1 MKIKRCERA
10 MSRGV
15 RGQGLWRR
23 MRAQWGTGAAWEA
36 WGAWKAWKA
45 WKAFDLA
52 ATGQF
57 HLLAVGT
64 RCPVPCLLPHP
75 AQHRP
80 DDGGGDTE
88 V

>member
-10 MSRGV
+10 MNRGV
-15 RGQGLWRR
+15 QGDGLRRR
-23 MRAQWGTGAAWEA
+23 MSALSAGGRGTGAAWEA
-36 WGAWKAWKA
+36 WEAWQ
-45 WKAFDLA
+45 AFGLA
-52 ATGQF
+52 ATGPF

-80 DDGGGDTE
+80 DDSGGDTE